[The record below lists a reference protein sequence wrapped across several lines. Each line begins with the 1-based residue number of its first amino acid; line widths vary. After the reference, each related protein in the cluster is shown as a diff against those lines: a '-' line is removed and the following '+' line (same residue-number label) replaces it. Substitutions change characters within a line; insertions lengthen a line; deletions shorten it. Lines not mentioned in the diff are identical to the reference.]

1 MKPADVFLA
10 VRWRSP
16 PVSGSRAAGGR
27 SRTAFRRP
35 RRDENETP
43 AMSHSL
49 LIGFVIFAAVM
60 FITPGPNN
68 IMLLSSGLTYGFRR
82 TLPHVAGI
90 TLGFA
95 FMIGA
100 VGLGLGTIFITYPVL
115 QTILK
120 YAGVAYL
127 VYLAA
132 AIAMSGPVTPDQDNA
147 RGPMTFW
154 GAAMFQWI
162 NVKGWVMVIGTIT
175 AYAEIAS
182 FPWNITIQVLL
193 SLLLGA
199 LSCSAWAMFGS
210 ALRPIL
216 TSAKAVRAFNIVMA
230 ALLLA
235 SLYPVFTDA

>member
-1 MKPADVFLA
+1 
-10 VRWRSP
+10 
-16 PVSGSRAAGGR
+16 
-27 SRTAFRRP
+27 
-35 RRDENETP
+35 
-43 AMSHSL
+43 MSQSL
-49 LIGFVIFAAVM
+49 LIAFVM
-60 FITPGPNN
+60 FATVMFFTPGPNN

-90 TLGFA
+90 TIGFA

-127 VYLAA
+127 IYLAA
-132 AIAMSGPVTPDQDNA
+132 QIAMSGPTTPDQDNA

-175 AYAEIAS
+175 AYAGIAC
-182 FPWNITIQVLL
+182 FPWNIVIQVGL
-193 SLLLGA
+193 SLLLGT
-199 LSCSAWAMFGS
+199 LSCSAWALFGS

-216 TSAKAVRAFNIVMA
+216 TSPRAVRAFNIVMA
-230 ALLLA
+230 ILLLA
-235 SLYPVFTDA
+235 SLYPVFMDA